1 VRFRSHAPLL
11 PETDRKQ
18 ETIMAW
24 KALRSRWAT
33 AGLAGATGLAIG
45 VAAAT
50 TAYPPAE
57 VLLDTS
63 ATIIGQPIVYPDGV
77 AEVTAAIITM
87 EPGQTT
93 GWHRHDA
100 PLFAYILEGRVR
112 VDYGR
117 DGTRLYR
124 KGDAFVEALGS
135 AHNGRNPGRRP
146 TRILAVF
153 AGAEGV
159 ANTVPLPDSVR

>member
-1 VRFRSHAPLL
+1 MACKRARSHWL
-11 PETDRKQ
+11 
-18 ETIMAW
+18 
-24 KALRSRWAT
+24 T
-33 AGLAGATGLAIG
+33 AGLAGAAGLVIG

-50 TAYPPAE
+50 TAYPPAD
-57 VLLDTS
+57 VLLETS
-63 ATIIGQPIVYPDGV
+63 ETIIGQPIIYPEGV
-77 AEVTAAIITM
+77 AKVTAAIITM

-93 GWHRHDA
+93 GLHRHDA
-100 PLFAYILEGRVR
+100 PLFAYILDGKVR
-112 VDYGR
+112 VDYGP

-135 AHNGRNPGRRP
+135 PHDGRNPGRRP

-159 ANTVPLPDSVR
+159 ANTVPLPDPPR